1 MTNIR
6 DISQALTQLGL
17 AERDAVVYLFLLE
30 RGTPWA
36 PSKIAQALSLPR
48 QYVHASLQRLLNLVL
63 LEEVPVGVRQKYR
76 ALPPSYVTR
85 MAREQLVL
93 AEKTAVELEK
103 VSGIGAT
110 QDAEVYRGARQVMDF
125 EERLV
130 DSLPEDCEQWI
141 IGGSLEAFLDF
152 FGDQYEP
159 VSRQAADKRLVSYYV
174 ASPSEVE
181 GLSTVV
187 KGVFGNRFHV
197 RVLPTLPK
205 TSVGTA
211 IRFDTVTIYNF
222 GVPPLVYFL
231 KSATM
236 ATDYKKF
243 FTMLWDM
250 ATPMEEWKG

>member
-1 MTNIR
+1 MTNIQ

-17 AERDAVVYLFLLE
+17 TERDAGVYLFLLE

-36 PSKIAQALSLPR
+36 PSKIAQALALPR
-48 QYVHASLQRLLNLVL
+48 QYVHVSLVRLIDLVL
-63 LEEVPVGVRQKYR
+63 VEEVPAGVRRKYR

-141 IGGSLEAFLDF
+141 IGGSLEAFLNF

-159 VSRQAADKRLVSYYV
+159 VSRLAADKRLVSYYV
-174 ASPSEVE
+174 ASPCEVE

-187 KGVFGNRFHV
+187 KGVFGSRFHV

-231 KSATM
+231 KSPTM
-236 ATDYKKF
+236 AADYKKF
-243 FTMLWDM
+243 FMMLWDM
-250 ATPMEEWKG
+250 ATPME